1 MDYLEAWN
9 KGFESGRKVDLDL
22 INSYCN
28 MKFETLT
35 DVIVYIREVEF
46 NKRLEADCESN

>member
-28 MKFETLT
+28 MKFEKLT
-35 DVIVYIREVEF
+35 DVIVYIREAEF
-46 NKRLEADCESN
+46 DKKLEADYESN